1 MYIMLLDFTHERFWR
16 ELSKEIC
23 FLIVIDV
30 DYQMTKKYF
39 EISL

>member
-16 ELSKEIC
+16 ESSKEIS
-23 FLIVIDV
+23 FLIVIV